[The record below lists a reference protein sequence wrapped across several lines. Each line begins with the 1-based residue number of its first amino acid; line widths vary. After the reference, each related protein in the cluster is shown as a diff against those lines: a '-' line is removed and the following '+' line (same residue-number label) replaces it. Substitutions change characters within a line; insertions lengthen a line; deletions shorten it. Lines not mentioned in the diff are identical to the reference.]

1 MNLVIGDKAKFH
13 YLKQPVNDDD
23 NPQLVNQVATSEVY
37 FGEVVEIRDIIKNPV
52 TDETIRRGN
61 IKGSRSRTLYIVEL
75 SDGNVKS
82 FYDGRMVL
90 IPAAKRGIL
99 QRIFSIFRGK

>member
-37 FGEVVEIRDIIKNPV
+37 FGEVVEIF
-52 TDETIRRGN
+52 TMAEW
-61 IKGSRSRTLYIVEL
+61 
-75 SDGNVKS
+75 
-82 FYDGRMVL
+82 F
-90 IPAAKRGIL
+90 
-99 QRIFSIFRGK
+99 